1 MLTLNQDELF
11 ENLKAENTARVK
23 QLIEND
29 PSLLNAKHKTGA
41 TGILFALYSG
51 HQELAELLAQ
61 RKHDLDIFE
70 AASLGKMDQV
80 RALVKRDMELVNAY
94 SPEGFTAL
102 QLSAYLGQKE
112 AVDFLLKAGANVNAI
127 ARNPSDYT
135 ALSGAASR
143 AHRSI
148 AETLLDNGANVNQRY
163 EGGFSPLIEA
173 AASGSLEI
181 TRLLLAH
188 GADPQACMA
197 DGKTAITYAVEKGH
211 NEVAALLK
219 EHEPKT

>member
-112 AVDFLLKAGANVNAI
+112 AVDFLLKAGTNVNAI
-127 ARNPSDYT
+127 ARNSSGYT
-135 ALSGAASR
+135 ALSGSVSR

-148 AETLLDNGANVNQRY
+148 AETLLADGANVNHRY
-163 EGGFSPLIEA
+163 EGGFSPLMEA
-173 AASGSLEI
+173 AASGNLEI
-181 TRLLLAH
+181 TKLLLAH
-188 GADPQACMA
+188 GADPQARMA
-197 DGKTAITYAVEKGH
+197 DGKTALTWHRIDNLHTRQ
-211 NEVAALLK
+211 
-219 EHEPKT
+219 